1 MVQFSQSFYLY
12 FYYYYC
18 YYYYHYYYYCYY
30 CYYCYYYYYYY
41 YHHHH
46 HIKYI
51 AFDLSDSSETMTD
64 FFRLFRNVRDSALKL
79 YGQQYQKLL
88 ISQWKYQVNNF
99 CHWMY
104 CWFDQLILTVHV
116 QLNDFIIRIILLI
129 QVRTRVSYSL

>member
-1 MVQFSQSFYLY
+1 MVQFSQSCYLY

-18 YYYYHYYYYCYY
+18 YYYYHYYYY
-30 CYYCYYYYYYY
+30 YCYYYYNYYY
-41 YHHHH
+41 YH
-46 HIKYI
+46 IKYT
-51 AFDLSDSSETMTD
+51 AFDLSDSFETMAD
-64 FFRLFRNVRDSALKL
+64 FFRLFRNVRDSVLKL

-129 QVRTRVSYSL
+129 QVRRRVSYSL